1 MVDSE
6 QHNPKYKNCEEDH
19 VYTKLDHPTLLVS
32 VEISENFSDIN
43 KMLPSNKQNSMIA
56 GKRNCQQKQDPV
68 ASQEQKKAEYSLQNK
83 LSQYPPVD
91 VSRRHER
98 IHLVNLQV
106 R

>member
-1 MVDSE
+1 MSSLLRKL
-6 QHNPKYKNCEEDH
+6 QR
-19 VYTKLDHPTLLVS
+19 VYWEVHL
-32 VEISENFSDIN
+32 
-43 KMLPSNKQNSMIA
+43 QNSMIA

-68 ASQEQKKAEYSLQNK
+68 ACQEQKKAEYSLQNK
-83 LSQYPPVD
+83 LRQYPPVD